1 MIQKCMT
8 QPNYNSTQHYPRCS
22 KHTIQK
28 ECKSA
33 RCKQIIAIETI
44 QEMYATVP
52 THFPICDQ
60 LYHMIMQTKECEKES
75 APAPPAPPTPQVPPP
90 LPAHGPVHVLV
101 HVLGTGPGPSLTQ
114 PFSYP
119 HAAQLLKAM
128 FSKFQDT
135 HSRMETTQMDTYCKY
150 I

>member
-101 HVLGTGPGPSLTQ
+101 HVLGTGPRPI
-114 PFSYP
+114 P
-119 HAAQLLKAM
+119 HSTLFLSSCRPALKSHV
-128 FSKFQDT
+128 FKI
-135 HSRMETTQMDTYCKY
+135 SRRTF
-150 I
+150 